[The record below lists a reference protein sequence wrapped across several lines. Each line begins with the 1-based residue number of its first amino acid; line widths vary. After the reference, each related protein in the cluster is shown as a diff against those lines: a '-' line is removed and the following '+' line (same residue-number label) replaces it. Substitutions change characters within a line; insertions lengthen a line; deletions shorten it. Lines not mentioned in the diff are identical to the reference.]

1 MRKEWMEPVI
11 EVQEFVAN
19 EYVAACGDSGTV
31 YKFECNAGDKNLHI
45 TFPYNVY
52 VDSNGNGIYDEN
64 SDEYLSRYHACGATH
79 EAPVND
85 VFLSGFMKD
94 TRPFHDHT
102 PVPVIIWRGENGDD
116 THCTT
121 NLDINS
127 WMTAKS

>member
-1 MRKEWMEPVI
+1 MRREWMEPVI

-31 YKFECNAGDKNLHI
+31 YKFECNAGDKNLG
-45 TFPYNVY
+45 PYDYPYAVY
-52 VDSNGNGIYDEN
+52 IDSNGNGKLDN
-64 SDEYLSRYHACGATH
+64 RDKYLSNYHACGATH

-102 PVPVIIWRGENGDD
+102 PVRVIIWRGENGDD

-127 WMTAKS
+127 WTTAKS

>member
-19 EYVAACGDSGTV
+19 EYVAACGDSGKV
-31 YKFECNAGDKNLHI
+31 YKFECNAGDKDLRDY
-45 TFPYNVY
+45 PYEVY
-52 VDSNGNGIYDEN
+52 IDSNGNGKFDSR
-64 SDEYLSRYHACGATH
+64 SDKYLSNYHACGATH

-94 TRPFHDHT
+94 TRLFHDHT

-116 THCTT
+116 THCTI
-121 NLDINS
+121 NLNISS